1 LKQPRRAKSRRR
13 HEPTKGSDARP
24 MNAPRPESAALVC
37 PSIEPPP
44 GPRATTGDLPKS
56 ISPACPIPVVGCLVL
71 VPVSQL
77 PRAGGD
83 SIPRHR
89 AVPRPAKGRRSA
101 IGLVAGIIALGLL
114 GLCLRTVPTAM
125 TNAKLF
131 AQIGVPIA
139 SIPVVVSSS
148 AAPVNPTPT
157 ASAKRSDPAHAGNS
171 PGGNLQAKRKAKGRG
186 EVMVPDNGP
195 DTYAGAKT
203 AVKSTSSS
211 GRLIRYDV
219 RVEDGLSIDPDEAA
233 VLIQQVLDDKR
244 SWRGTGRWRFE
255 LAPIGESASLHA
267 YITTPGTTDKLCAP
281 LLTRGELSC
290 RRGERVVFNAKRWL
304 FGADSYGSDL
314 TNYRRYLVNHEFG
327 HVLGKGHV
335 DCPGPGRRAPLMMQ
349 QTKGLGGCRKN
360 PWPRAAE
367 D

>member
-1 LKQPRRAKSRRR
+1 
-13 HEPTKGSDARP
+13 
-24 MNAPRPESAALVC
+24 
-37 PSIEPPP
+37 
-44 GPRATTGDLPKS
+44 
-56 ISPACPIPVVGCLVL
+56 
-71 VPVSQL
+71 
-77 PRAGGD
+77 
-83 SIPRHR
+83 
-89 AVPRPAKGRRSA
+89 
-101 IGLVAGIIALGLL
+101 LGLL
-114 GLCLRTVPTAM
+114 GLGLRTVPTVM

-139 SIPVVVSSS
+139 STPVMVSSS

-157 ASAKRSDPAHAGNS
+157 ASAKRSDPAHSGNS
-171 PGGNLQAKRKAKGRG
+171 PGGQLQAKRKAKDRG

-195 DTYAGAKT
+195 GTYAGAKT

-244 SWRGTGRWRFE
+244 SWRVTGRWRFE

-290 RRGERVVFNAKRWL
+290 RRGERVVLNAKRWL

-335 DCPGPGRRAPLMMQ
+335 DCPGPGRQAPLMMQ

-360 PWPRAAE
+360 PWPQAAE